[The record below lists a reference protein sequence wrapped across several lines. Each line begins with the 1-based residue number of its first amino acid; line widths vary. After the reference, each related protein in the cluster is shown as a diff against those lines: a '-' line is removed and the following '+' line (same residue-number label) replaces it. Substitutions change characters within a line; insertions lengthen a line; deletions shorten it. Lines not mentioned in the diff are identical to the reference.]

1 MWDRIN
7 IAYLAAGK
15 PLMYGVATDD
25 SHNYHMFGDA
35 YSNSGR
41 GWVMVQADSLR
52 PASLIEAMEAGD
64 FYGSTGVTLSE
75 IIEKDNKLSVAV
87 AGEEGVVYTIQ
98 FIGVRQGEEMS
109 SVLMEKKGVA
119 AEFELEEDIV
129 FVRAK
134 IVSDK
139 YKENPFKEGDF
150 ETAWTQPVIPR

>member
-1 MWDRIN
+1 
-7 IAYLAAGK
+7 
-15 PLMYGVATDD
+15 
-25 SHNYHMFGDA
+25 
-35 YSNSGR
+35 
-41 GWVMVQADSLR
+41 
-52 PASLIEAMEAGD
+52 
-64 FYGSTGVTLSE
+64 
-75 IIEKDNKLSVAV
+75 
-87 AGEEGVVYTIQ
+87 
-98 FIGVRQGEEMS
+98 VRQGEEMS